1 MPTSRRKF
9 IQQTAM
15 GVLATAS
22 IPQWLQAAAP
32 AKTLTGV
39 QLYSVRADMK
49 KNPLATLKAVAEM
62 GYKHVEHANYI
73 NRKFYGYTPN
83 EFKTILNDL
92 GLTMPSGHTVMNET
106 HWDATKKDFTET
118 WKYTVEDAAIVGQ
131 MLVISPSLEERFRR
145 LPDDLKRFMEVFNQS
160 GELCKKSGM
169 RFGYHNHNFE
179 FSKISGDQTMYDII
193 LQYTDP
199 SLVVHQLDFGN
210 LFETGADAI
219 AIIKKHPGRFVSMH
233 VKDVIKNDKG
243 QYESTVLGKGVQLVK
258 EIVALGKKTGGTQ
271 HFIVEQESYQ
281 DITPLESIQ
290 QDLAIMKKW
299 GY

>member
-9 IQQTAM
+9 IQQTTM

-22 IPQWLQAAAP
+22 IPQWLHAAAP

-39 QLYSVRADMK
+39 QLYSVREDMK

-62 GYKHVEHANYI
+62 GYKHVEHANYM
-73 NRKFYGYTPN
+73 NRKFYGYTPK

-92 GLTMPSGHTVMNET
+92 GLSMPSGHTVMNET
-106 HWDATKKDFTET
+106 HWDATKKDFTDA

-131 MLVISPSLEERFRR
+131 MLVISPSLEERFRH
-145 LPDDLKRFMEVFNQS
+145 LPDDLKRFMDVFNKS

-193 LQYTDP
+193 LENTDP
-199 SLVVHQLDFGN
+199 SLVVQQLDFGN

-233 VKDVIKNDKG
+233 VKDEIKNDKG

-258 EIVALGKKTGGTQ
+258 EIIALGKKIGGTQ

-281 DITPLESIQ
+281 GITPLASIQ
-290 QDLAIMKKW
+290 EDLAVMKKW